1 MSELTTIESDGI
13 AITVDAKGAQ
23 LMSLATERGEY
34 LWQGDE
40 RWWPRRAPVLFPIVG
55 NLRGDR
61 ATSAEGDV
69 SLGRHGLARNHVFD
83 LVDKGKSSLTYRLA
97 SSEATLERFP
107 FHFLLEM
114 TYSIVDGAVR
124 QTFLVTNTGDVDL
137 PYVVGGHPAFNVP
150 APGTDGEDFSQ
161 YRLEFASPW
170 TYGSPRI
177 DTKTGLLDFS
187 DRIALLDDSSVLE
200 LSHPLF
206 DVDTLVFEDVPG
218 RSVRLVGSQ
227 GHGMQVDFGGFDY
240 LGVWS
245 ATNDAPFVA
254 LEPWTGCA
262 TATDEDDVFEHKR
275 GVSLLSPDGCQTH
288 AFEMRPF

>member
-1 MSELTTIESDGI
+1 MSELTTIESGGVS
-13 AITVDAKGAQ
+13 ITVDAKGAQ
-23 LMSLATERGEY
+23 LMSLSTERGEY

-55 NLRGDR
+55 NLRGDA

-69 SLGRHGLARNHVFD
+69 RLGRHGLARNHVFD
-83 LVDKGKSSLTYRLA
+83 LIDLSDSSLTYRLA
-97 SSEATLERFP
+97 SNEVTLGQFP
-107 FHFLLEM
+107 YYFQLEM
-114 TYSIVDGAVR
+114 TYSISDGAVR

-150 APGTDGEDFSQ
+150 APGAGGEDFAQ
-161 YRLEFASPW
+161 YRLEFATPW

-177 DTKTGLLDFS
+177 NTETGLLDFS
-187 DRIALLDDSSVLE
+187 DRIALLDDSSSLG
-200 LSHPLF
+200 LSHALF
-206 DVDTLVFEDVPG
+206 DVDTLVFEDVPE
-218 RSVRLVGSQ
+218 RSVRLVGPQ
-227 GHGMQVDFGGFDY
+227 GHGMQVDFEGFDY

-245 ATNDAPFVA
+245 AANDAPFVA

-275 GVSLLSPDGCQTH
+275 GISTLSPGGRREH